1 MHILLIILLALAF
14 AYSIALVFLNNGVV
28 NDVNLLFGT
37 LIPMPLGQLLVA
49 TIVLGVLIGILLALL
64 LFRVFQNKWEIRR
77 LRKEVSS
84 VQAQLA
90 EANVK
95 LAQYAEKAKAQESV
109 VAPMVNS
116 VDPVQTNSTTL

>member
-37 LIPMPLGQLLVA
+37 LVPMPLGQLLVA

-95 LAQYAEKAKAQESV
+95 LAQHAEQIKVQ
-109 VAPMVNS
+109 APTAPVINP